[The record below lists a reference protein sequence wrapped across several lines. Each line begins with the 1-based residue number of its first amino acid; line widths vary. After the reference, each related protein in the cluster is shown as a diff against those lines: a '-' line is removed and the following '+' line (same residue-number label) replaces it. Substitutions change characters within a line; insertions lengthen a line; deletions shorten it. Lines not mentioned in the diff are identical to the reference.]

1 MNKSI
6 KVFLASSEE
15 LLDDRKKFE
24 IEIYRKN
31 TELNEEGLRIELVK
45 WEGSFKD
52 TVSPTRSQ
60 DEYNKAI
67 RESDIFV
74 LLFFTKVGK
83 FSEEEFDVALDSFTT
98 IGKPQIL
105 TYHKDAVITSG
116 SLNSNDTKSLLAF
129 KDRLSKMEHF
139 HSIYK
144 SIDGLVLNFLK
155 KFKKIYE
162 EDLKENKAPLIEEI
176 VPEEK
181 SRTPK
186 SKTKRGISHSTIS
199 YFTERVDEL
208 KEFQEAY
215 DNHNFLSISGTGG
228 IGKTQFTARCV
239 KVCKI
244 PKEKTVWFE
253 CEPPTTL
260 DTVINHAGFPE
271 ILKGESKR
279 DKEKV
284 LAFIDKIN
292 EHELILFLE
301 DYHYVQ
307 KPFLLADLLKECG
320 TRLTTGKIIVI
331 SRNNMVDS
339 SMQPKQVLLKGFKN
353 DDELL
358 NYLTNLKDF
367 FKIKNK
373 CTDEELFE
381 LFKKLEGHP
390 FAISLACILIQ
401 NEVPISEI
409 IEEIIHGDE
418 GDDSE
423 RLLNAIFKR
432 DDATKEE
439 KEFIKLFSAFRGKVS
454 AKDVENI
461 FFKNEI
467 RTARKLHNKNLL
479 VFENQQLSL
488 HPLVR
493 EFCYKRLETKTNIHK
508 QISTYYVAQRQELL
522 EVELEDRIF
531 YHLTRA
537 QEHDKISETI
547 VSHGRQFIQQGF
559 TDILENMIGTLET
572 NFVDLPDVSNIFHG
586 DILEI
591 KGEWNEALVFFEKA
605 IQSSKK
611 EIEIEGL
618 IKSGEIY
625 FRKSEIEKAN
635 TFFIDALKTIDLE
648 EKYFLKEKARAINDL
663 GIINSFLGKRDK
675 TLKLYEESLRI
686 RETLGN
692 KANIAISYNNICV
705 VNIDLENIT
714 EALYWNKKSLILR
727 EKIEDK
733 SGIADCYNSL
743 GRINGELGKNTE
755 ALNWYKKELKIREEI
770 GNKSGIANCNNNIGV
785 IYNNL
790 DDYNEASI
798 WYKKSLNI
806 CEEIGDKSGI
816 ATCLNNLGV
825 IQFNLGNN
833 QEALEKYKKSLII
846 REEVGD
852 KSGIAQSLNY
862 LGSLYFTIKNVDLAF
877 SSLLKSYSL
886 YKQMNLPKQN
896 KVKKELIDLRQKYKS
911 ISKDAL
917 QKAYETLT
925 NDLKAEID
933 MNDIL
938 GLPIKTKKRPRRNDP
953 CHCGSGKKYKK
964 CHGK

>member
-1 MNKSI
+1 MAKII
-6 KVFLASSEE
+6 KIFLASSSE
-15 LLDDRKKFE
+15 LSKDRKVFK
-24 IEIYRKN
+24 IEISRKN
-31 TELNEEGLRIELVK
+31 NILIKKGIYLELII
-45 WEGSFKD
+45 WEDFLETIS
-52 TVSPTRSQ
+52 VTRLQ

-67 RESDIFV
+67 KECHIFI
-74 LLFFTKVGK
+74 LLFHTKVGLY
-83 FSEEEFDVALDSFTT
+83 SAEEFGVALDSFKAK
-98 IGKPQIL
+98 GKPFLL
-105 TYHKDAVITSG
+105 TYLKDAGINTGDIS
-116 SLNSNDTKSLLAF
+116 DDIISLLTF
-129 KDRLSKMEHF
+129 KKRLSKMGHF
-139 HSIYK
+139 YSSYK
-144 SIDGLVLNFLK
+144 NTEGLLLHFSQQYE
-155 KFKKIYE
+155 KIY
-162 EDLKENKAPLIEEI
+162 DKHLKEETLPIAAEVTIKEE
-176 VPEEK
+176 
-181 SRTPK
+181 STPPK
-186 SKTKRGISHSTIS
+186 TKTKRGISHTTIS

-292 EHELILFLE
+292 EHKLVLFLE

-537 QEHDKISETI
+537 QEHNKISETI

-559 TDILENMIGTLET
+559 TDILENMMSTLET
-572 NFVDLPDVSNIFHG
+572 NFVELPDISNIFLG

-591 KGEWNEALVFFEKA
+591 KGEWDQALTFFKKA
-605 IQSSKK
+605 IRSSIGNVK
-611 EIEIEGL
+611 IEGL
-618 IKSGEIY
+618 IKTGEIY
-625 FRKSEIEKAN
+625 FRKSEAKKAN
-635 TFFIDALKTIDLE
+635 SYFLDALNEIDKHNQE
-648 EKYFLKEKARAINDL
+648 CLKEKARAINDL
-663 GIINSFLGKRDK
+663 GLVANYLGTSNDAINFYQSS
-675 TLKLYEESLRI
+675 LKL
-686 RETLGN
+686 RETIGDEEG
-692 KANIAISYNNICV
+692 IAICLNNIGSFHNERGNQMEAIVYFEKSLEIYRKIGEKAGTALCYNNIG
-705 VNIDLENIT
+705 NAYTRKDNTKKAFPYLE
-714 EALYWNKKSLILR
+714 KSLKIYYEIGGKQGVATCFLNIGSA
-727 EKIEDK
+727 KIENKDYTEGLVDIK
-733 SGIADCYNSL
+733 KGL
-743 GRINGELGKNTE
+743 RIFK
-755 ALNWYKKELKIREEI
+755 EI
-770 GNKSGIANCNNNIGV
+770 GNKSGIAYCYNSIGV
-785 IYNNL
+785 AKDAL
-790 DDYNEASI
+790 GHKKEALVFWEKGLKI
-798 WYKKSLNI
+798 F
-806 CEEIGDKSGI
+806 EEIEEQYGT
-816 ATCLNNLGV
+816 AHCLQNLGDV
-825 IQFNLGNN
+825 YS
-833 QEALEKYKKSLII
+833 KSKK
-846 REEVGD
+846 
-852 KSGIAQSLNY
+852 
-862 LGSLYFTIKNVDLAF
+862 TDLACIC
-877 SSLLKSYSL
+877 LLKSFAL
-886 YKQMNLPKQN
+886 YKSMNLPDQKSIKLELVKLRKEKKTIFKGDAQKGYN
-896 KVKKELIDLRQKYKS
+896 LLSEDLKKEV
-911 ISKDAL
+911 
-917 QKAYETLT
+917 
-925 NDLKAEID
+925 D

-938 GLPIKTKKRPRRNDP
+938 GLPVKAKKTRKK
-953 CHCGSGKKYKK
+953 
-964 CHGK
+964 